1 MTKPELGT
9 KRLCAHCDAKFY
21 DLHHSPSTCP
31 KCDSVFE
38 TTGAN
43 PRSSTKAAPAAEP
56 KVEPVLAEIPEAQLV
71 SLEED
76 DPEGEQGLGAAA
88 ELEDVVAP
96 DDALDDAALIEE
108 SEQEDAGDDIEE
120 ENDVEDGN

>member
-1 MTKPELGT
+1 
-9 KRLCAHCDAKFY
+9 
-21 DLHHSPSTCP
+21 
-31 KCDSVFE
+31 V
-38 TTGAN
+38 
-43 PRSSTKAAPAAEP
+43 P
-56 KVEPVLAEIPEAQLV
+56 KVQPVLAEIPEAQLV

-96 DDALDDAALIEE
+96 DDALDDVALIEE
-108 SEQEDAGDDIEE
+108 SEQEDAGDDIER

>member
-1 MTKPELGT
+1 VTKPELGT
-9 KRLCAHCDAKFY
+9 KRLCAHCGAKFY
-21 DLHHSPSTCP
+21 DLHHSPIICP
-31 KCDSVFE
+31 KCGRVVE
-38 TTGAN
+38 TMGAG
-43 PRSSTKAAPAAEP
+43 PRSSTKAAPEAVP
-56 KVEPVLAEIPEAQLV
+56 KVEPVLAEISEAQLV

-108 SEQEDAGDDIEE
+108 SEQEDAGDDI
-120 ENDVEDGN
+120 